1 MREDSSTTSF
11 SENEDAFLEGLKS
24 DDCRSILP
32 NYFTKIQEK
41 IEELFV
47 MVRKNNE
54 TQIKGKKQLEGLT
67 DSVRFMSSKFD
78 KYEKERL
85 ERKAKIVELEGKV
98 VSLSTKVEK
107 LKYSTDR
114 IKQYSRRNSIW
125 IYSLPKVKGKDAD
138 SWVIETVKEKIW
150 LDTSCADVDGTHR
163 IGATPKKSDKVRPV
177 IVKFVRCNDRRKTYI
192 NKKLLKQGT
201 KVFIAESLTLHR
213 VAKLKETK
221 EKFGFQNNWSN
232 DGRIIYKDNGDD
244 KTKYILIDTVA
255 LFYG

>member
-1 MREDSSTTSF
+1 M
-11 SENEDAFLEGLKS
+11 
-24 DDCRSILP
+24 P
-32 NYFTKIQEK
+32 QYFTK
-41 IEELFV
+41 LFYKYS
-47 MVRKNNE
+47 REDRGTFCYGQKNNE

-67 DSVRFMSSKFD
+67 DSIRFMSSKFD
-78 KYEKERL
+78 KYEKKRL
-85 ERKAKIVELEGKV
+85 EREAGIVELEGKV

-107 LKYSTDR
+107 LQYSADR
-114 IKQYSRRNSIW
+114 MKQYSRRNSIW

-138 SWVIETVKEKIW
+138 SWVIETVKETIW
-150 LDTSCADVDGTHR
+150 LDTSCDDVDRTHR
-163 IGATPKKSDKVRPV
+163 IGAPPTKSDKVRPV
-177 IVKFVRCNDRRKTYI
+177 IVKFVRCNDRRKIYI

-201 KVFIAESLTLHR
+201 KVFIAESLTPHR